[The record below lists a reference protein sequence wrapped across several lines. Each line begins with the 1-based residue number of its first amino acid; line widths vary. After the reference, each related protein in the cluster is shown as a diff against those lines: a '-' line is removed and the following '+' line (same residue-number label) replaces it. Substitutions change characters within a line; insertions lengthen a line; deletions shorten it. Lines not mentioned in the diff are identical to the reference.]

1 METSLEDA
9 ELERRV
15 AERTAD
21 LEASNAATEQALRES
36 EARFRALIENS
47 FDITAIT
54 DGDGLIRYVSPSV
67 ERILGYQ
74 PHELE
79 GSTFSEFSV
88 AGSPLVSDLLT
99 EPFRLDAAG
108 RLAVPTGPGLGIGLN
123 DELIERMRYTG

>member
-79 GSTFSEFSV
+79 GSTFSEFV
-88 AGSPLVSDLLT
+88 HPGDVFDL
-99 EPFRLDAAG
+99 G
-108 RLAVPTGPGLGIGLN
+108 RALRAQSRGRARCSCASHGRDTRTGPGG
-123 DELIERMRYTG
+123 